1 MLVRRHRPVWEEFQ
15 EYRIVLEILFVNPI
29 TLYQFPFVSV
39 FSAFLG
45 LPTPTMPL
53 VEWKPLLVVEEDV
66 AEGI

>member
-39 FSAFLG
+39 FSAFLRLRRSFG
-45 LPTPTMPL
+45 VL
-53 VEWKPLLVVEEDV
+53 VHSHKNHSV
-66 AEGI
+66 I